1 MEEAEV
7 VAPDAA
13 PAVETPAPEAPAA
26 AQPAAPEAPKAPESR
41 RDVLERAFKTP
52 NNRGKHASLQ
62 PREQGKFAGPPQAKS
77 EAPQVATDAPAA
89 PVRPPLLKSLKRE
102 LEPHWN
108 SAPPELLQAFA
119 QREADFDKGAQTWKT
134 KAEQADAVLKQ
145 FEPYQWM
152 LQNEGATPQTA
163 IAPLL
168 QTAAILRTG
177 TPAQK
182 AQSVAQVMQ
191 QFGIPLDHIA
201 AMFGQGNAPQPAL
214 DPHYNQLAQQVQ
226 SLAMAQR
233 QQEQL
238 QNQRALTVIEQFAAD
253 PANQHFAA
261 LQPKILALLQTPDL
275 LGQDISYMS
284 ERERLALA
292 YDTAVRLDP
301 QLAAQSLAQQQAA
314 QQQQLRE
321 KAQAAAN
328 AAKAAAVQVSGA
340 PGAPLAQSANPNDRR
355 SVIANALRAGSV

>member
-1 MEEAEV
+1 MEEVAEA

-13 PAVETPAPEAPAA
+13 PVVEAPVTTDPPKTAE
-26 AQPAAPEAPKAPESR
+26 PAAPEVPKEPETR

-62 PREQGKFAGPPQAKS
+62 PREAGKFAGPPQTPQA
-77 EAPQVATDAPAA
+77 EAPA
-89 PVRPPLLKSLKRE
+89 RPPLLKSLKKE

-108 SAPPELLQAFA
+108 NAPPELLNAFA
-119 QREADFDKGAQTWKT
+119 QREADFDKGAATWKT

-152 LQNEGATPQTA
+152 LQNEGATPHTA

-201 AMFGQGNAPQPAL
+201 AMFGQGQSPVMDPQ
-214 DPHYNQLAQQVQ
+214 YNQLAQQVQ
-226 SLAMAQR
+226 SLTQAQR
-233 QQEQL
+233 QQEMM
-238 QNQRALTVIEQFAAD
+238 QNQRALTVIEQFSAD
-253 PANQHFAA
+253 PKNEHFQA
-261 LQPKILALLQTPDL
+261 LQPHILALLQTPAL
-275 LGQDISYMS
+275 LGQDVAFMS
-284 ERERLALA
+284 ERERLQLA

-301 QLAAQSLAQQQAA
+301 TIAAQVAAQQQAA
-314 QQQQLRE
+314 AQEQLRA
-321 KAQAAAN
+321 KAQAAVST
-328 AAKAAAVQVSGA
+328 AKAAAVQVRGA
-340 PGAPLAQSANPNDRR
+340 PGAPSQAVANPNDRR
-355 SVIANALRAGSV
+355 SVIANALRAAQT